1 MANLPTRQD
10 LQAVGR
16 RAILA
21 TPDTRISPS
30 IIDLRGSDVN
40 LIVGMSSVMAEQVV
54 AALARC
60 MKTLFADTARDSALD
75 RVVTDRGGPPR
86 KDENTAT
93 VFLTLSRPTSGAG
106 AGIIPAGSR
115 YQTPGGTQYG
125 LDNEV
130 SFGALAL
137 SVSNIPAT
145 CLIAGPDGNT
155 PKGTINTVVDVG
167 FDATITVNNNAQ
179 EASGGNPL
187 EDDIRYLG
195 RYRGFFQTIRR
206 GTKQAIEQAG
216 LNTDG
221 VSVATASEIL
231 NDLAVPVALTQL
243 VIGDLDGLASGT
255 TIQATKDKLLEFRAL
270 GIPVDVLTGIQVFV
284 PVRYNLAFQLGV
296 DQQQKAAE
304 VRAVTVARSRFLRG
318 GETLFVSDLI
328 AGAKTVQG
336 VIVSDAS
343 VELPIG
349 DTVPQKVQDTIRIRN
364 EDVTFV

>member
-10 LQAVGR
+10 LFAVGR

-21 TPDTRISPS
+21 TPGIRISPS

-40 LIVGMSSVMAEQVV
+40 LLVGMSSVMGEQVV

-60 MKTLFADTARDSALD
+60 MRTLFADTARDSALD

-86 KDENTAT
+86 KDENTAK

-115 YQTPGGTQYG
+115 YQTVGGTQYG

-145 CLIAGPDGNT
+145 CLIAGPDGNAPAT
-155 PKGTINTVVDVG
+155 AINTVVDIG
-167 FDATITVNNNAQ
+167 FDSTITVNNPK

-216 LNTDG
+216 LNTAG
-221 VSVATASEIL
+221 VSVASASEIL

-243 VIGDLDGLASGT
+243 VIGDLEGLASGG
-255 TIQATKDKLLEFRAL
+255 TIQTTKDNLLEFRAL
-270 GIPVDVLTGIQVFV
+270 GIPVDVFGGVQLFV
-284 PVRYNLAFQLGV
+284 SVRYKLAFQLGV

-304 VRAVTVARSRFLRG
+304 VRAVTVARSRFLRANQ
-318 GETLFVSDLI
+318 TLFVADLI
-328 AGAKTVQG
+328 AAAKTVPG
-336 VIVSDAS
+336 VIVSDDS

-349 DTVPQKVQDTIRIRN
+349 DTVPQKVQETIRIRN